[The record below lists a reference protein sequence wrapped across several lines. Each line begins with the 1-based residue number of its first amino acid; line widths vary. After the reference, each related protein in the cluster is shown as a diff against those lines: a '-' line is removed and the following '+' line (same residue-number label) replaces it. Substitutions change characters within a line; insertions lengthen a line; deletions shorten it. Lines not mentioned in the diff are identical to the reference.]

1 MLELVGTPAA
11 PGMAAGPVVRIGGT
25 QRRERVRRASPDEL
39 SEVGNAI
46 AEAQAAL
53 AALMESVGDDEAAGI
68 LAFQMALLEDEEIT
82 RPVAEGIAGGAAAD
96 EAWTQVMNALI
107 ADYEASDDAYFR
119 GRAADLTDLRERVL
133 DALTGADA
141 ETIAPGSIV
150 VAEDLAPSRF
160 LATDWSGSGL
170 VLTRGGTTS
179 HVAILARSRGVPLLV
194 GVGSFDLTDAREA
207 LLDSHEGVLVIDP
220 DPAARERFEHRR
232 SVHEDR
238 ARADRLYLATEARTT
253 AGERVRVMINV
264 ARPEELDAIDPE
276 HVDGIGLVRTEFLFH
291 DRRDL
296 PSEEEQYRVYRRIAE
311 WANGKPVTIRT
322 LDAGGDKP
330 IPGLTHEGES
340 NPFLGVRG
348 VRLSLERPEVLEI
361 QLRALAR
368 AAVLGNVKVMV
379 PMVSVPRELDRVR
392 ELLGKAVHD
401 LRARGVGAGLPPL
414 GMMVEVPAAAL
425 AIERFDAAFYSI
437 GSNDLLQYLMAA
449 SRDEPEL
456 AMLSKPGPAFW
467 RVLHA
472 LCAHGTAVGREVSLC
487 GDLASD
493 VGAIPALLANGLR
506 TLSVAQAT
514 LAAVKAAVSRV

>member
-11 PGMAAGPVVRIGGT
+11 PGMAAGPVVRLGSA
-25 QRRERVRRASPDEL
+25 RRRARARRAAADEL
-39 SEVGNAI
+39 SEIGGAI
-46 AEAQAAL
+46 AAAQAAL

-68 LAFQMALLEDEEIT
+68 LAFQIALLEDDEIT

-96 EAWTQVMNALI
+96 AAWSNVMTALI
-107 ADYEASDDAYFR
+107 ADYESSDDAYFR

-133 DALTGADA
+133 DALAGADA
-141 ETIAPGSIV
+141 AAIAPGSIV

-160 LATDWSGSGL
+160 LATDWSGGGL
-170 VLTRGGTTS
+170 VLQRGGTTS

-194 GVGSFDLTDAREA
+194 GVGPFELDDACEA
-207 LLDSHEGVLVIDP
+207 LLDSHEGLLVIDP
-220 DPAARERFEHRR
+220 DHAARERFEHRR
-232 SVHEDR
+232 TAHEDR
-238 ARADRLYLATEARTT
+238 ARADRLHLASEARTA

-264 ARPEELDAIDPE
+264 ARPEELDAIDPT

-291 DRRDL
+291 DRREL

-311 WANGKPVTIRT
+311 WAQGRPVTIRT

-330 IPGLTHEGES
+330 IPGLTRDGES

-348 VRLSLERPEVLEI
+348 VRLSLEHPEVLVV

-368 AAVLGNVKVMV
+368 AAVVGNVKVMV
-379 PMVSVPRELDRVR
+379 PMVAVPRELDRVR
-392 ELLGKAVHD
+392 ELLGQAVHD
-401 LRARGVGAGLPPL
+401 LKAAGVAAELPPL

-425 AIERFDAAFYSI
+425 AVERFDAAFYSI

-449 SRDEPEL
+449 SRDEPAL
-456 AMLSKPGPAFW
+456 ATLAKPGPAFW
-467 RVLHA
+467 RVLRE
-472 LCAHGTAVGREVSLC
+472 LCAYGKAQGREVSLC

-493 VGAIPALLANGLR
+493 VGAIPELLGSGLS